1 MQCPKCGG
9 NAFLAEEEFVQ
20 ALQTDPV
27 KIIAKAV
34 YSCGSCTERFT
45 RLMYESLEARGQ
57 NILPVVQAAPSDQ
70 RQFST
75 TSSVPIVQ
83 PTAANP
89 YSYGQPVQ
97 RPAVRR
103 LQNEPA
109 EGLQF
114 F

>member
-1 MQCPKCGG
+1 M
-9 NAFLAEEEFVQ
+9 Q

-34 YSCGSCTERFT
+34 YSCASCTERFT
-45 RLMYESLEARGQ
+45 RLMYESLEARTAVPTGQ
-57 NILPVVQAAPSDQ
+57 SEQRLFSATQPVP
-70 RQFST
+70 T
-75 TSSVPIVQ
+75 

-97 RPAVRR
+97 RRAVRR
-103 LQNEPA
+103 EDSPP

>member
-1 MQCPKCGG
+1 M
-9 NAFLAEEEFVQ
+9 Q

-27 KIIAKAV
+27 KIVAKAV

-45 RLMYESLEARGQ
+45 RLIYESLEARGQ
-57 NILPVVQAAPSDQ
+57 NTLPAGQAAQPSVAV
-70 RQFST
+70 SPT
-75 TSSVPIVQ
+75 VP
-83 PTAANP
+83 PANP

-97 RPAVRR
+97 RKANP
-103 LQNEPA
+103 

>member
-34 YSCGSCTERFT
+34 YSCASCTERFT
-45 RLMYESLEARGQ
+45 RLMYESLEARTAV
-57 NILPVVQAAPSDQ
+57 PAASTEQ
-70 RQFST
+70 RQFFSAT
-75 TSSVPIVQ
+75 QPAPPIQ
-83 PTAANP
+83 PTAENP
-89 YSYGQPVQ
+89 YGYGQPVQ
-97 RPAVRR
+97 RRVVRR
-103 LQNEPA
+103 EDSPP